1 MTGTQVDRN
10 IVYNSSKEFYE
21 LNGSTLMLLTPVAAI
36 DVCAEAEQY
45 GKYVGRIEAGHW
57 VKGGFQT
64 DMSATWD
71 AKITLL
77 ETGDYRENNRLAV
90 ENIHEDHA
98 EGFEAFFVT
107 LCTIK

>member
-1 MTGTQVDRN
+1 M
-10 IVYNSSKEFYE
+10 K
-21 LNGSTLMLLTPVAAI
+21 LTPVAAA
-36 DVCAEAEQY
+36 DACAEAEQY

-71 AKITLL
+71 AKIKLL
-77 ETGDYRENNRLAV
+77 EASDYRENNRLAI
-90 ENIHEDHA
+90 ENIHADHA

-107 LCTIK
+107 LCTIR